1 MNSVDPAWL
10 GSVAAFTGDIR
21 RLMIARFIHQ
31 RLRRLAVTLYGR
43 GIPSRLLDAILYPT
57 YLFQFLEVHNRLP
70 VRPNRLFNDFL
81 FKIKSGSELKH
92 PLRRLV
98 TDKELGKIYIE
109 KKLGRGVTPRT
120 HMILRSAA
128 AVDRDTPSVYPSVV
142 KPTHCSGR
150 IVIVR
155 SASEY
160 AAASPTIKNW
170 LQEDYFLDDLE
181 KNYVGLERK
190 VIVEEYIDDSFVLE
204 GSLHCLNGEPKVIS
218 LIDRTTKSRQS
229 FDVNAMP
236 LGVSLHFP
244 LQEFEPK
251 SWEFLPQLLESARI
265 LASEF
270 DYVRVDFYTDTTRIL
285 FGELTHLPAGGTGKF
300 YPANGEMKF
309 SEAFFRSPH

>member
-1 MNSVDPAWL
+1 
-10 GSVAAFTGDIR
+10 
-21 RLMIARFIHQ
+21 MIARFVHQ
-31 RLRRLAVTLYGR
+31 HLRSLAIALYRHGV
-43 GIPSRLLDAILYPT
+43 PSWLLDAVLYPT

-81 FKIKSGSELKH
+81 FKIKSGSELEN
-92 PLRRLV
+92 PLRRVV
-98 TDKELGKIYIE
+98 TDKELGKVYIE
-109 KKLGRGVTPRT
+109 KKLGSGVVPLTYT
-120 HMILRSAA
+120 ILRSAEA
-128 AVDRDTPSVYPSVV
+128 IDRGRPSVYPSVI
-142 KPTHCSGR
+142 KPTHSSGR
-150 IVIVR
+150 LVIVR

-160 AAASPTIKNW
+160 AAALPTIKNW

-229 FDVNAMP
+229 FDANTTP

-244 LQEFEPK
+244 LQEFEPQ
-251 SWEFLPQLLESARI
+251 SWDFLPSLLKSARV
-265 LASEF
+265 LSSEF
-270 DYVRVDFYTDTTRIL
+270 GYIRVDFYTDTTRIL

-300 YPANGEMKF
+300 YPANGEVKF
-309 SEAFFRSPH
+309 SEAFFRSLH